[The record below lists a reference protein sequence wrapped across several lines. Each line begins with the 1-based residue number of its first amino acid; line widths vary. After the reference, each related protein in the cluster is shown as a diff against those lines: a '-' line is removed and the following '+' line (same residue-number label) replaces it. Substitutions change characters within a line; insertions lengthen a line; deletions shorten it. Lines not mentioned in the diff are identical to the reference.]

1 MLNKSALS
9 VAAIV
14 AGLLVS
20 QPVSTAVAGGL
31 SFTFN
36 IGDGLSIHA
45 GSEGVQVDAGIPGAG
60 DPDYDDVDEDTLPDE
75 DIAVDDETVI
85 ESAER

>member
-1 MLNKSALS
+1 MFIKSALS
-9 VAAIV
+9 VAAII
-14 AGLLVS
+14 AGLLVA

-45 GSEGVQVDAGIPGAG
+45 GSDGVQVDAGSSG
-60 DPDYDDVDEDTLPDE
+60 DPDYDDVAEDTHPD
-75 DIAVDDETVI
+75 DDFAADDETVF
-85 ESAER
+85 ESVER